1 MEEQILEYLYLWILL
16 GGNLATVVQNYGIN
30 SPGYQFIN
38 TTIQSGI
45 PTLIEVANSITN
57 VMYYLLDFVEV
68 IEPFITGNHDVSLTA
83 KVTVSFFKLLKLY
96 LTHKLWLEFGNQE
109 AQEIEE
115 LFKQYHLQASN
126 YIELLQEFS
135 SLPPSE
141 QENFIA
147 SWYEITT
154 DQTLPNPTLKAID
167 VLVNKLIGKGVSFFV
182 EKYTDSLYQALIS
195 KGVGQ
200 NFASKVLQKFVSE
213 LLGESSDSIL
223 STSSEASTSQA
234 LASSSE
240 EDVGLEAFLLLTIA
254 SIIENAWNIPEEIVF
269 SEILSYIN
277 TLNYNYGYIENYIN
291 EYETSSVANLTL
303 ASQLYFAMILN
314 NLWWS
319 TLWHRI
325 YTSPGP
331 YHNNNQL
338 LWSQDDNIN
347 AVDMII
353 TLSNLMRD
361 ASFTLKWGHI
371 PLIFIFDQN
380 IYTPIVPQY
389 SQFSNFFLQS
399 LISLKDFFTSVSNEI
414 TSVVNNIANAIWTRI
429 DIFGDPPLV
438 VINVN
443 STYILL
449 NGTTINTNNP
459 FAFISYQNN
468 TYSVVLPLLN
478 VTYLGLESNETTQM
492 TITPVANKTT
502 IANLTLSPYTAEILK
517 TKGSNVSIMN
527 TTTTI
532 NTQGMI
538 SLTGE
543 NNLSFVW
550 LSNGNLV
557 VKGLPPSQ
565 YVVHELVTNTTIQQT
580 NASSQNTTEIT
591 QIPVGP
597 SAPIVQSNNNNF
609 NMLPIL
615 VLVILVVVLAVV
627 IILYKRL
634 K

>member
-1 MEEQILEYLYLWILL
+1 
-16 GGNLATVVQNYGIN
+16 
-30 SPGYQFIN
+30 
-38 TTIQSGI
+38 
-45 PTLIEVANSITN
+45 
-57 VMYYLLDFVEV
+57 MYYLLDFVEV

-459 FAFISYQNN
+459 FAFISYLNN
-468 TYSVVLPLLN
+468 TYSVVLPISN
-478 VTYLGLESNETTQM
+478 VTYLGLESNETTQI
-492 TITPVANKTT
+492 TITPVTNKTT

-532 NTQGMI
+532 NTQGTI
-538 SLTGE
+538 LLTGN

-557 VKGLPPSQ
+557 VKGLPPGQ
-565 YVVHELVTNTTIQQT
+565 YVVHKLVTNTTIQQT
-580 NASSQNTTEIT
+580 SVSNQNTTEIT
-591 QIPVGP
+591 QISVGP
-597 SAPIVQSNNNNF
+597 SAPTVQSNNNNF

-615 VLVILVVVLAVV
+615 AMVILVVVLAV
-627 IILYKRL
+627 IITINKRF

>member
-1 MEEQILEYLYLWILL
+1 MEELILEYLYLWLL
-16 GGNLATVVQNYGIN
+16 IGGKLSTVVQNYGIN

-38 TTIQSGI
+38 ITIQSGI

-68 IEPFITGNHDVSLTA
+68 IKSLVVGSSKISLTA
-83 KVTVSFFKLLKLY
+83 KATVAFFKLLKLF
-96 LTHKLWLEFGNQE
+96 LTHKLQDEFGNQE

-126 YIELLQEFS
+126 YLELLQEFS

-154 DQTLPNPTLKAID
+154 GQTLPNPTLRAID
-167 VLVNKLIGKGVSFFV
+167 VLINKLIGEVASFFV
-182 EKYTDSLYQALIS
+182 ERYTDSLYKALIS
-195 KGVGQ
+195 EGVKQ
-200 NFASKVLQKFVSE
+200 NFALKVLQKFVSE
-213 LLGESSDSIL
+213 LLGETSDSIL
-223 STSSEASTSQA
+223 SSEALSTSSTASTSQA
-234 LASSSE
+234 LASSAE

-254 SIIENAWNIPEEIVF
+254 SIIENAWNIPAEIVF
-269 SEILSYIN
+269 SEILEYIN
-277 TLNYNYGYIENYIN
+277 LLNYNYGYIENYIN

-319 TLWHRI
+319 ILWHKF
-325 YTSPGP
+325 YTIPWF
-331 YHNNNQL
+331 YHNNNYL
-338 LWSQDDNIN
+338 SWSQEDNIN

-353 TLSNLMRD
+353 TLSNLNED

-371 PLIFIFDQN
+371 PLVFIFDQN

-389 SQFSNFFLQS
+389 SPFSNFFLRG
-399 LISLKDFFTSVSNEI
+399 LISLKDFFTSVGNEI
-414 TSVVNNIANAIWTRI
+414 ASAVNNIANAFWTI
-429 DIFGDPPLV
+429 IKVFGDPPLV

-449 NGTTINTNNP
+449 NGTTINTTNP

-468 TYSVVLPLLN
+468 TYSVVLPISN
-478 VTYLGLESNETTQM
+478 ITYLGLESNETTQI
-492 TITPVANKTT
+492 TITP
-502 IANLTLSPYTAEILK
+502 
-517 TKGSNVSIMN
+517 G
-527 TTTTI
+527 
-532 NTQGMI
+532 
-538 SLTGE
+538 
-543 NNLSFVW
+543 
-550 LSNGNLV
+550 
-557 VKGLPPSQ
+557 Q
-565 YVVHELVTNTTIQQT
+565 YVVHKLVTNTTIQQT
-580 NASSQNTTEIT
+580 SVSSQNTTEIT

-615 VLVILVVVLAVV
+615 VLVILVVMLAVV